1 MSDVPFHRRR
11 DRHQPAWKEVH
22 MAAQY
27 GGTAAPQPKV
37 TVPDILKA
45 KRDGRKITMMTA
57 YDTAFAK
64 LVDASGIDIIL
75 VGDSL
80 GMVVLGYPT
89 TVPVTMD
96 DMVRHAA
103 AVSRGAHRPLLVG
116 DMPFGSYQASST
128 DALHNAARF
137 LKEAG
142 MDAIKVEGG
151 HEVVETVR
159 ALVDNGIAVMV
170 HVGLT
175 PQRVAQL
182 GGFKV
187 QAKTSRAA
195 RALIDD
201 ALALEDAGAF
211 SIVLESVPSEVG
223 QLASERLALTCVD
236 RTKAPLN
243 GQVETA
249 DIAVVATKSQ
259 GTAWAAETAKRILG
273 KHGTVLTI
281 QNGLGH
287 RERLATVLGDERVAV
302 GVIYVGAALDGDNLR
317 TTGPGRVELGRAPHV
332 DELAAALASGGM
344 R

>member
-1 MSDVPFHRRR
+1 MD
-11 DRHQPAWKEVH
+11 
-22 MAAQY
+22 AQY
-27 GGTAAPQPKV
+27 GGTTPAPLVKV
-37 TVPDILKA
+37 TVPDILAA
-45 KRDGRKITMMTA
+45 KRAGRKITMMTA

-64 LVDASGIDIIL
+64 LVDASGLDIIL

-103 AVSRGAHRPLLVG
+103 AVSRGAKRALLVG
-116 DMPFGSYQASST
+116 DMPFGSYQAST
-128 DALHNAARF
+128 ADALHNAARF

-151 HEVVETVR
+151 HEVVDTVR
-159 ALVDNGIAVMV
+159 ALVDNGIAVMA

-195 RALIDD
+195 RKLIDD

-211 SIVLESVPSEVG
+211 SIVLESVPSPVA
-223 QLASERLALTCVD
+223 QLASERLAIPTIGIGAGIDCD
-236 RTKAPLN
+236 
-243 GQVETA
+243 GQVLVLHDVLGLFGEF
-249 DIAVVATKSQ
+249 KPKF
-259 GTAWAAETAKRILG
+259 AKRYAELG
-273 KHGTVLTI
+273 PIVIDALKRFDADV
-281 QNGLGH
+281 
-287 RERLATVLGDERVAV
+287 REGRFPDAEHSFPMKDTER
-302 GVIYVGAALDGDNLR
+302 AALEESFKPKKVG
-317 TTGPGRVELGRAPHV
+317 
-332 DELAAALASGGM
+332 
-344 R
+344 